1 LVRKGYLDHTW
12 PYSAGSLCSSVGD
25 LVKWNQALHGG
36 RILSADAYQA
46 MITPRPL
53 EDGTP
58 TRYAMGLGIS
68 GTGKHHLIA
77 HGGGINGFLSDGR
90 YYPEEDLV
98 IVVLQNS
105 TGPQGPGALGAALAD
120 AVLGPPPELVAQ
132 PFTGDL
138 DELVG
143 RFSGPARGQSLTMEV
158 TRDGNALV
166 FTPEGTT
173 NEMRPVHLEDLTWGM
188 GNTRVWFLR
197 REGRVV
203 ELRLDQGSGH
213 YVLKRAER

>member
-1 LVRKGYLDHTW
+1 
-12 PYSAGSLCSSVGD
+12 
-25 LVKWNQALHGG
+25 
-36 RILSADAYQA
+36 
-46 MITPRPL
+46 MPL

-68 GTGKHHLIA
+68 GDGKHRAIA

-90 YYPEEDLV
+90 YYPEEGLI

-105 TGPQGPGALGAALAD
+105 TGPQGPAALGASLAD
-120 AVLGPPPELVAQ
+120 AVLGAPPELEGQ
-132 PFTGDL
+132 PYAGDL

-143 RFSGPARGQSLTMEV
+143 SYTGPARGRRLTLEV
-158 TRDGNALV
+158 TRDGDGLV
-166 FTPEGTT
+166 FAPDGAPSP
-173 NEMRPVHLEDLTWGM
+173 MRPVHLEDLTWGM
-188 GNTRVWFLR
+188 GTTRLWFLR

-213 YVLKRAER
+213 YVLTRTEH